1 MRRLTRRQTL
11 GALGAQGALDEIA
24 RAEGSQLDPEVVDAL
39 TTAAARLRT
48 PTVRSGAV
56 GLTTTLRS
64 RRLVELL
71 V

>member
-48 PTVRSGAV
+48 TVRSGAV

-71 V
+71 A

>member
-48 PTVRSGAV
+48 TVRSGAV